1 MRKNVIVVFFL
12 LLYFVLFTQVQ
23 AVFDNNL
30 KENLNSTDRI
40 IIRTRQVESISKVQE
55 MTKRLNL
62 RFIRQ
67 LKIPKTYSVGL
78 PTNKISQYVSLL
90 KSDPMI
96 EFIEPDYKVQALEL
110 TDDPGIINNAQWG
123 MFKIIAA
130 GNDTSAWTS
139 TKGSPSTRIAIVDSG
154 IDQNHSD
161 LSQKIVVQRNCTD
174 EISIDDIYGH
184 GTHVAGIAAAET
196 NNNLGVAGVGYNSS
210 LINAK
215 ALDNHG
221 SGYHSWIAECIRFAV
236 DNNASVVNLSLG
248 GSVGTQTLKD
258 AIDYAW
264 TKGAVVTCAAGNTGK
279 SKAQYPALYDN
290 CIAVAAIDKNDVKAS
305 FSTYGASWV
314 DVAAPGTNIYSTMPN
329 HTNNI
334 GPINYGNLSGTSMST
349 PHVSGLAGLLR
360 SMDNN
365 FSNVQIRSLIEI
377 NADNISGTGNYWR
390 YGRINAFRSVN
401 DAIEITPTPSIP
413 EVSPTIVLISPTVE
427 LTPVPTIIPPTIILS
442 PTPSPTPLTTITPT
456 PTPSNKPWWCVYV
469 PQYSLCR

>member
-1 MRKNVIVVFFL
+1 MLTMRKNVIVVFFL

-184 GTHVAGIAAAET
+184 
-196 NNNLGVAGVGYNSS
+196 
-210 LINAK
+210 
-215 ALDNHG
+215 
-221 SGYHSWIAECIRFAV
+221 
-236 DNNASVVNLSLG
+236 
-248 GSVGTQTLKD
+248 
-258 AIDYAW
+258 
-264 TKGAVVTCAAGNTGK
+264 
-279 SKAQYPALYDN
+279 
-290 CIAVAAIDKNDVKAS
+290 
-305 FSTYGASWV
+305 
-314 DVAAPGTNIYSTMPN
+314 
-329 HTNNI
+329 
-334 GPINYGNLSGTSMST
+334 
-349 PHVSGLAGLLR
+349 
-360 SMDNN
+360 
-365 FSNVQIRSLIEI
+365 
-377 NADNISGTGNYWR
+377 
-390 YGRINAFRSVN
+390 
-401 DAIEITPTPSIP
+401 
-413 EVSPTIVLISPTVE
+413 
-427 LTPVPTIIPPTIILS
+427 
-442 PTPSPTPLTTITPT
+442 
-456 PTPSNKPWWCVYV
+456 
-469 PQYSLCR
+469 